1 MCKISEDSAQD
12 RAIREGDAVAAKI
25 DLAVICEA
33 RDRAVA
39 GERPGAAGPDGHDR
53 VVRDHRAPFGVIDDV
68 DRAGEAAAVLE
79 RQVQRRDRVDEDIAF
94 QRLRVG
100 GELDL
105 RAVAAGRAPAV
116 RRGIA
121 DHAQQIPVG
130 ILIFERHARE
140 RQDAVRV
147 RDVEQIA
154 VFPRQRAAGHRKFRR
169 ADVRV
174 AGHGLVDHDGVDVF
188 RRT

>member
-1 MCKISEDSAQD
+1 MAVKCAKFQKTQRRTVPSA
-12 RAIREGDAVAAKI
+12 RVMVWPLKLILPLFVR
-25 DLAVICEA
+25 A

-39 GERPGAAGPDGHDR
+39 GERPRAAGPDGHDR

-79 RQVQRRDRVDEDIAF
+79 RQVQRLDRVDEDIAF

-105 RAVAAGRAPAV
+105 RAVAAGCAPAV

-154 VFPRQRAAGHRKFRR
+154 VLPISEPPVIENS
-169 ADVRV
+169 DVPTS
-174 AGHGLVDHDGVDVF
+174 ASPDMDW
-188 RRT
+188 

>member
-1 MCKISEDSAQD
+1 MTAPARSACGSRTTGNRHETHGTRCFLVPCVYGYIVRSALCSGLRDPFLLQLRPEQD
-12 RAIREGDAVAAKI
+12 TERQAEIRVFEVAAEQ
-25 DLAVICEA
+25 L
-33 RDRAVA
+33 RDV
-39 GERPGAAGPDGHDR
+39 
-53 VVRDHRAPFGVIDDV
+53 
-68 DRAGEAAAVLE
+68 GEA
-79 RQVQRRDRVDEDIAF
+79 VQRLDRVDEDIAF

-116 RRGIA
+116 RREIA

-154 VFPRQRAAGHRKFRR
+154 VLPISEPPVIENS
-169 ADVRV
+169 DVPTS
-174 AGHGLVDHDGVDVF
+174 ASPDMDW
-188 RRT
+188 

>member
-1 MCKISEDSAQD
+1 MYHLRKASVAQNRAVRQRD
-12 RAIREGDAVAAKI
+12 RMAVEVDHTVI
-25 DLAVICEA
+25 DEA

-53 VVRDHRAPFGVIDDV
+53 VVRDHRVPFGVIDDV

-79 RQVQRRDRVDEDIAF
+79 RQVQRLDRVDEDIAF

-105 RAVAAGRAPAV
+105 RAVAARCTPAV
-116 RRGIA
+116 GSGVA
-121 DHAQQIPVG
+121 DYAQQISVG
-130 ILIFERHARE
+130 VLILERHARE
-140 RQDAVRV
+140 CQDAVRV

-154 VFPRQRAAGHRKFRR
+154 VLPISEPPVIENS
-169 ADVRV
+169 DVPTS
-174 AGHGLVDHDGVDVF
+174 ASPDMDW
-188 RRT
+188 